1 MNKLKKKIIQNYAK
15 LTNKRIDITDNG
27 INYMF
32 LSNGSIIQNLKNSND
47 NNMRGSRSRFIQIY
61 DDCDSNRDFDKLL
74 ESWFNEEEGGK

>member
-47 NNMRGSRSRFIQIY
+47 NMRGSRSRFIQIY

>member
-1 MNKLKKKIIQNYAK
+1 
-15 LTNKRIDITDNG
+15 
-27 INYMF
+27 MF

-47 NNMRGSRSRFIQIY
+47 NMRGSRSRFIQIY